1 MSQHVVV
8 TFGSGR
14 DYEFTVQDNDI
25 AGLPKDQARA
35 WLSKEFE
42 TLECT
47 PSNPMG
53 KILALDMILNV
64 AKYGGEERFQQGGDW
79 ARRFAAV
86 TAVAL
91 GRPVIK
97 VDVANFVV
105 G

>member
-1 MSQHVVV
+1 
-8 TFGSGR
+8 
-14 DYEFTVQDNDI
+14 
-25 AGLPKDQARA
+25 
-35 WLSKEFE
+35 
-42 TLECT
+42 
-47 PSNPMG
+47 MG

-64 AKYGGEERFQQGGDW
+64 AKYGGEERFRQAGEW

-91 GRPVIK
+91 GRPVLK